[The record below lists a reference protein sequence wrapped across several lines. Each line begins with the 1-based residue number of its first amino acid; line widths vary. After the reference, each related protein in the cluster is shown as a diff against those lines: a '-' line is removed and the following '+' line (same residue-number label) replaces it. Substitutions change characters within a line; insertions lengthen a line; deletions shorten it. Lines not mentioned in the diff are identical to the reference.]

1 VLKFEASKKT
11 FLRIESKAINYM
23 YLSKLHVINFKNYA
37 DAKLEFDPRI
47 NCFVGLNG
55 MGKTNLLDAIHYLTL
70 CKSYFNPIDSQNIMH
85 DSPFFVLQGF
95 FNKDKVIDEV
105 YCGIKRNYKKQFK
118 INKKEYERLADHI
131 GHFPLVMISPSDAEL
146 ILDGSE
152 VRRKFIDSVIAQFDK
167 HYLEN
172 LMAYNRSLAQ
182 RNALLKSFS
191 DGHTF
196 NMASL
201 DIWDE
206 QLILHGTQIFKKRQE
221 FLSAFIPIFQN
232 YYQLI
237 SNQHETVDLEYNSKL
252 VKDDFKT
259 LLMAALPK
267 DRVLNYTTVGVHKDD
282 LEFKLEHLSIKK
294 FASQGQQK
302 SYLIALKLAQHQFIK
317 QVQKQS
323 PILMLDDIYDKLDE
337 SRFKNLVEMV
347 SSEDFG
353 QVFITDTHK
362 ERMRQLFSHMSVSYK
377 IFEVEQGQVKLEQ
390 A

>member
-1 VLKFEASKKT
+1 
-11 FLRIESKAINYM
+11 M
-23 YLSKLHVINFKNYA
+23 YLSKLHVINFKNYS

-95 FNKDKVIDEV
+95 FNKDNVTDEV

-191 DGHTF
+191 DGQTF
-196 NMASL
+196 NLASL

-221 FLSAFIPIFQN
+221 FLSAFIPIFQK

-237 SNQHETVDLEYNSKL
+237 SNNNETVDLEYNSKL
-252 VKDDFKT
+252 VNDDFKT

-267 DRVLNYTTVGVHKDD
+267 DRVLNYSTVGVHKDD
-282 LEFKLEHLSIKK
+282 LEFKLSNLSIKK

-362 ERMRQLFSHMSVSYK
+362 ERMRQLFGHMSVSYK
-377 IFEVEQGQVKLEQ
+377 IFEVAQGQVKLEQ

>member
-1 VLKFEASKKT
+1 
-11 FLRIESKAINYM
+11 M
-23 YLSKLHVINFKNYA
+23 YLKKLHVINFKNYA
-37 DAKLEFDPRI
+37 DAQLEFDPRI
-47 NCFVGLNG
+47 NCFVGRNG

-85 DSPFFVLQGF
+85 ESPFFVLQGF
-95 FNKDKVIDEV
+95 FNRDNAIEEV
-105 YCGIKRNYKKQFK
+105 YCGIKRNHKKQFK

-131 GHFPLVMISPSDAEL
+131 GNFPLVMISPSDAEL

-152 VRRKFIDSVIAQFDK
+152 VRRKFVDSVISQYDK
-167 HYLEN
+167 TYLEN
-172 LMAYNRSLAQ
+172 LIAYNRSLAQ

-191 DGHTF
+191 ESGQF
-196 NMASL
+196 SIASL

-206 QLILHGTQIFKKRQE
+206 QLILHGQQIFKKRKD
-221 FLSAFIPIFQN
+221 FLNDFIPMFQK
-232 YYQLI
+232 YYNII
-237 SNQHETVDLEYNSKL
+237 STNSEQVDLRYDSKL

-267 DRVLNYTTVGVHKDD
+267 DRVLNYTTVGIHKDD
-282 LEFKLEHLSIKK
+282 LDFTLAGLSIKK

-317 QVQKQS
+317 NVKKQY

-337 SRFKNLVEMV
+337 VRFKNLVEMV

-362 ERMRQLFSHMSVSYK
+362 ERMRHLFTEMKVSYK
-377 IFEVEQGQVKLEQ
+377 IFEVEQGNVTLEQ